1 MAPISY
7 VVNSSGDNITDGT
20 NTTNNTSINIILPA
34 VNSIVNVTVTA
45 MNVFGMGPV
54 SEFEVDVISKLTGCS
69 ICTLHVLLHI
79 YNAYVD
85 RE

>member
-7 VVNSSGDNITDGT
+7 LINYSGDNITDGT
-20 NTTNNTSINIILPA
+20 NTTTNSFINTTLPA

-45 MNVFGMGPV
+45 MNVFGMGPA
-54 SEFEVDVISKLTGCS
+54 SESADDVISKLTGCS